1 MNAGWRA
8 ISTPIDDAT
17 AASLETGDRVLL
29 SGTIYTARDK
39 AHERLAVMAGRKQAL
54 PVDIAGQIIYYMGPS
69 PAPPGRVI
77 GAAGPTTSSR
87 MDPFTGVMLELGVR
101 GMIGKGKRERA
112 IRDLC
117 VRHRAVYFATFGG
130 AGAYLALRVKESAIV
145 AFEDLGTEAIYR
157 LRVEEFPL
165 IVINDIHGNDLY
177 ENVSGKQR

>member
-1 MNAGWRA
+1 M
-8 ISTPIDDAT
+8 
-17 AASLETGDRVLL
+17 LL

-39 AHERLAVMAGRKQAL
+39 AHERLAAMAGRKETL
-54 PVDIAGQIIYYMGPS
+54 PVDLAGQVIYYMGPS

-77 GAAGPTTSSR
+77 GSAGPTTSSR
-87 MDPFTGVMLELGVR
+87 MDPFTGAMLELGVR
-101 GMIGKGKRERA
+101 AMIGKGKRDRLV
-112 IRDLC
+112 RDLC

-165 IVINDIHGNDLY
+165 IVVNDIHGNDLY
-177 ENVSGKQR
+177 EDVTGKRG